1 MQKKVDKGGFLVHTI
16 CMIKVEKSI
25 VLDDLRVKVGSSI
38 RVGLVWLMVE
48 DIEDNLVYCIDQD
61 GQEMCVSVHRVDAVL

>member
-1 MQKKVDKGGFLVHTI
+1 MFK
-16 CMIKVEKSI
+16 IKI
-25 VLDDLRVKVGSSI
+25 GSSI

>member
-1 MQKKVDKGGFLVHTI
+1 
-16 CMIKVEKSI
+16 MIKGEKSI

-61 GQEMCVSVHRVDAVL
+61 GQEMCVSVHRIDAVL

>member
-1 MQKKVDKGGFLVHTI
+1 
-16 CMIKVEKSI
+16 MIKVEKSI

-61 GQEMCVSVHRVDAVL
+61 GQEMCVSVHRIDAVL